1 MSASRLAHVVVCASA
16 ALTLGATSGCSAVS
30 NVNNEPCSSIDDCR
44 RGFGLGWTC
53 NSDSGFCEEAEA
65 SPLCAPFPDDLL
77 TDRDKYPGDTILFAT
92 LLDGEGDRQMVNSA
106 NLAVLQVNTV
116 DGGGLEDRKFGM
128 INCTYGDDSNTD
140 DQIAKAKEAARYAVD
155 AYGVQAIIGP
165 GTSSLALE
173 VYNEVKEDEVLI
185 ISPSATSDTL
195 TYIDGVNKSAQNP
208 GLFWRSVPPDS
219 GIAARIAELLINDG
233 RTRVGMIYK
242 DNAYGQNLADLLGRS
257 LNPEGVNPPPVEL
270 IAFGYDDGTYGDAVV
285 KLSDTAD
292 LQEVVFVS
300 DSADDV
306 VTFLT
311 SVAGGSGS
319 LAEAPLVLSDS
330 AFSETNVLNKLNQ
343 DVITNVIDAERVR
356 LLVPNAPSGPVFDIF
371 RENYMKAFD
380 NDSPANAGYTA
391 ESYDAAWMAILGSAW
406 SLYNEG
412 GIHPLGMAAG
422 LHFISDPNA
431 TAFDI
436 TPGQWASIR
445 GSFES
450 GSAVN
455 IRGASGELDFD
466 SSTEETTG
474 AVEVYAIVNN
484 GGALQYQLLP

>member
-1 MSASRLAHVVVCASA
+1 MSAPRLAHAVVCASA
-16 ALTLGATSGCSAVS
+16 ALSLGAILSCSAVT
-30 NVNNEPCSSIDDCR
+30 NVDNAPCTSVDDCR
-44 RGFGLGWTC
+44 LGFGLGWTC

-65 SPLCAPFPDDLL
+65 SPLCAAFPDDLL

-116 DGGGLEDRKFGM
+116 DGGGLEGRKFGM

-140 DQIAKAKEAARYAVD
+140 DQLAKAREAARYAVD

-173 VYNEVKEDEVLI
+173 VYNEVKDQVLI

-195 TYIDGVNKSAQNP
+195 TYIDGTNKSAQNP

-219 GIAARIAELLINDG
+219 GIAARIADLLISDG

-257 LNPEGVNPPPVEL
+257 LNPQGLTPPPVEL
-270 IAFGYDDGTYGDAVV
+270 IAYSYDDGTYGDAVV
-285 KLSDTAD
+285 KLSETAD
-292 LQEVVFVS
+292 LEEVVFVS

-319 LAEAPLVLSDS
+319 LATVGLVFSDS
-330 AFSETNVLNKLNQ
+330 AFSETNVLNKLNA
-343 DVITNVIDAERVR
+343 DVITKVIDPGRAR

-406 SLYNEG
+406 SLYNED
-412 GIHPLGMAAG
+412 GIKPRGMAAG
-422 LHFISDPNA
+422 LHFISDVNA

-436 TPGQWASIR
+436 TPAQWASIR
-445 GSFES
+445 GSFAS

-455 IRGASGELDFD
+455 IRGASGELDYD

-474 AVEVYAIVNN
+474 AVELYAIVNN
-484 GGALQYQLLP
+484 GGALEYQLIP